1 MIHETMSL
9 TRADLRSVFTGAGSA
24 GERIGI
30 EVEAAALDPAT
41 GLAVPYAGPGSV
53 RELLRTLLQHS
64 GGEPMHDG
72 PYLTGVRLGPE
83 GPLVSLELGGA
94 VEYSSAPA
102 PDLVTL
108 VDTTRRDLAT
118 LVELAARHG
127 IALVPGGNLPFN
139 GTDDA
144 TWVPKPRGEVM
155 RGYYRRHRREGVAYA
170 SMTLALSTQV
180 TVDYLPPDEDAS
192 DLCGKLRA
200 QAAVAPL
207 VRALCA
213 NSPLERG
220 EYSGVLS
227 RRGEL
232 WGLADPDRSGLLPG
246 ALTAEPGDNFLGDFL
261 DWALALPM
269 IYRLRGDTAVTAPDL
284 PFGALLRARD
294 RAERAGLA
302 DWRSHLDQIWTDVR
316 LRRTLELRGADG
328 LTRDA
333 LAALPALWTGLSYHP
348 PTRAAAAA
356 LTAGW
361 GPGAHAAAL
370 RASAHGLRGGYGPV
384 RRGELAALARELV
397 RLAGDGLAALVAAGR
412 ERPAALAYLDP
423 LREIA
428 DSGVTLAERALRD
441 WHGGWEGKPER
452 WVAYHRL

>member
-1 MIHETMSL
+1 MIDETTSL
-9 TRADLRSVFTGAGSA
+9 TRADLRSVFTGAGGA
-24 GERIGI
+24 GERIGV

-53 RELLRTLLQHS
+53 RELLRTLLEHS
-64 GGEPMHDG
+64 GGEPVHDG

-94 VEYSSAPA
+94 VEYSSEPT

-108 VDTTRRDLAT
+108 VETTRRDLAT
-118 LVELAARHG
+118 LAELAARHG

-139 GTDDA
+139 GTDDT

-155 RGYYRRHRREGVAYA
+155 RGYYRRHGREDVAYA

-180 TVDYLPPDEDAS
+180 TVDYLAPDEDPD

-200 QAAVAPL
+200 QAAVAPI

-220 EYSGVLS
+220 EYTGVLS
-227 RRGEL
+227 RRGQL

-246 ALTAEPGDNFLGDFL
+246 ALTAEPDLDDFL

-269 IYRLRGDTAVTAPDL
+269 IYRRRGDTSVAAPDL
-284 PFGALLRARD
+284 PFGELLRAGD
-294 RAERAGLA
+294 PAQRAGLE

-361 GPGAHAAAL
+361 RQGAHAAAL
-370 RASAHGLRGGYGPV
+370 RAAAHGLRG
-384 RRGELAALARELV
+384 ELAELARELV
-397 RLAGDGLAALVAAGR
+397 RLAGEGLAALVAAGR

-441 WHGGWEGKPER
+441 WRGGWEGKPER
-452 WVAYHRL
+452 WVAHHRL

>member
-1 MIHETMSL
+1 MIDETTAL
-9 TRADLRSVFTGAGSA
+9 TRADLRSVFTGAGRA
-24 GERIGI
+24 GERIGV
-30 EVEAAALDPAT
+30 EVEAAALDPVT
-41 GLAVPYAGPGSV
+41 GLAVPYAGPGGV
-53 RELLRTLLQHS
+53 RDLLRTLLEHS
-64 GGEPMHDG
+64 GGEPVHDG
-72 PYLTGVRLGPE
+72 PYLTGVRLGPD

-94 VEYSSAPA
+94 VEYSSEPA

-108 VDTTRRDLAT
+108 VETTRRDLAT
-118 LVELAARHG
+118 LAELAARHG

-139 GTDDA
+139 GADDA
-144 TWVPKPRGEVM
+144 TWVPKARGEVM
-155 RGYYRRHRREGVAYA
+155 RRYYRRHGREHVAYA

-180 TVDYLPPDEDAS
+180 TVDYLAPDEDPH
-192 DLCGKLRA
+192 DLCDKLRA
-200 QAAVAPL
+200 LAAVGPV

-220 EYSGVLS
+220 EYTGVLS
-227 RRGEL
+227 RRGQL

-246 ALTAEPGDNFLGDFL
+246 ALTAEPDLDGLL

-269 IYRLRGDTAVTAPDL
+269 IYRRRGDTSVAAPDL
-284 PFGALLRARD
+284 PFGALLRAAD
-294 RAERAGLA
+294 PAQRAGLA
-302 DWRSHLDQIWTDVR
+302 DWRAHLDQIWTDVR

-328 LTRDA
+328 LTGDA

-361 GPGAHAAAL
+361 GPGTHAAAL
-370 RASAHGLRGGYGPV
+370 RAAAHGLRGGYGRV
-384 RRGELAALARELV
+384 RRGELAELARELV
-397 RLAGDGLAALVAAGR
+397 RLAGEGLAARVAAGR

-428 DSGVTLAERALRD
+428 DTGVTLAERALRD
-441 WHGGWEGKPER
+441 WHGGWERKPER
-452 WVAYHRL
+452 WVAHHRL